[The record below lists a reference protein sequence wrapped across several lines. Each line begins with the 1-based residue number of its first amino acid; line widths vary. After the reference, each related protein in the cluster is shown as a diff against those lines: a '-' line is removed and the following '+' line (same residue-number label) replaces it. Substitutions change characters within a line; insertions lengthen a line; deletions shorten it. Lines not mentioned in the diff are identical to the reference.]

1 MCNHTN
7 LLEFG
12 TCECCDDYWR
22 TYYAD
27 ARFNRAA
34 ARKVMPDILRFIRM
48 NPGCTGADIYS
59 DPVMEVGDIHM
70 YIALHWLIE
79 GFQIKG
85 PDPYAP
91 AAPQRHDQWQYYPLN
106 IDAGGPEDLAT
117 R

>member
-1 MCNHTN
+1 MCNHQN

-27 ARFNRAA
+27 ARFNRVV
-34 ARKVMPDILRFIRM
+34 AREIMPAVLRFVQTH
-48 NPGCTGADIYS
+48 PGCSAADIYS

-79 GFQIKG
+79 KFQIKG

-91 AAPQRHDQWQYYPLN
+91 GCPGDHRQMFYRPIN
-106 IDAGGPEDLAT
+106 IEAGGPEDLAT